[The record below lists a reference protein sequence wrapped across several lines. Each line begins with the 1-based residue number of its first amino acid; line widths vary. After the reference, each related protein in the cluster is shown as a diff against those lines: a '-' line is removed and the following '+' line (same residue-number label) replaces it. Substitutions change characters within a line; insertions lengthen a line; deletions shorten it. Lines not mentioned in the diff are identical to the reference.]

1 MKITDNRLYTVK
13 PFGELKIGD
22 IFREQDGDILMKIN
36 SYSGDDRTNCVSLR
50 DGEGY
55 WYDIND
61 KVVPIIDVELI
72 IR

>member
-1 MKITDNRLYTVK
+1 MKITDNCPYTVK

-22 IFREQDGDILMKIN
+22 LFREQDGDILMKIN
-36 SYSGDDRTNCVSLR
+36 SFSGDDRTNCVSLR

-61 KVVPIIDVELI
+61 KIIPVVDVELI
-72 IR
+72 IK

>member
-22 IFREQDGDILMKIN
+22 IFREQD
-36 SYSGDDRTNCVSLR
+36 R